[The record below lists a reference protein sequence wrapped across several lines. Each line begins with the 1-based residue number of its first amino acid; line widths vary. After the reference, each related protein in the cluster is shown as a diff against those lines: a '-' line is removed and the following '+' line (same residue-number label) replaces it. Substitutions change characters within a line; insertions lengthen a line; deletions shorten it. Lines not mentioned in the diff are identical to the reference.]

1 VPAEKDGYTRIM
13 VKISVPF
20 RDQLVEWAK
29 EFGVTEYVF
38 RSIAFSYGARSLARL
53 LAPETVIRDVLRDYM
68 VKLVEGGDVSESDL
82 ISALQSFATTG
93 LLPE

>member
-29 EFGVTEYVF
+29 EFGVTEYV
-38 RSIAFSYGARSLARL
+38 FSYGARSLARL